1 MVQAT
6 FGLED
11 IESVDDINDVDN
23 TNKANQRILVYISAS
38 GNIEYQDRGLGLVIE
53 NRTSDP
59 GTPANGQIWLRTD
72 L

>member
-1 MVQAT
+1 MAILT
-6 FGLED
+6 YDLED

-23 TNKANQRILVYISAS
+23 TNKLDGRVLVYISAS
-38 GNIEYQDRGLGLVIE
+38 GNIEYQDKGLGFIIE

-59 GTPANGQIWLRTD
+59 AAPVNGQIWLRTD